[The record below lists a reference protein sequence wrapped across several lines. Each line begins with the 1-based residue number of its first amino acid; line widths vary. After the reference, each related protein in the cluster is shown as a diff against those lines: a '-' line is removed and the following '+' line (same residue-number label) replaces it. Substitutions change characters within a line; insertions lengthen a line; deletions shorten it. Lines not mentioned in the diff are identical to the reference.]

1 MSNILLPM
9 RQSPHVQVHQNAYGR
24 PGHLSYRSGGVIA
37 VFSVRSW
44 QEERNQA
51 CSAQWLAYNTTANT
65 VKNLGGSADID
76 KVLGKLRDFA
86 ERCLP
91 EGTENNS

>member
-1 MSNILLPM
+1 MYKYARTRTVALVISAVAL
-9 RQSPHVQVHQNAYGR
+9 V
-24 PGHLSYRSGGVIA
+24 VIA
-37 VFSVRSW
+37 MFSIRNW

-65 VKNLGGSADID
+65 VKNLGGTADID

>member
-1 MSNILLPM
+1 MYKYARTRTAALVVTAVAL
-9 RQSPHVQVHQNAYGR
+9 A
-24 PGHLSYRSGGVIA
+24 VIA
-37 VFSVRSW
+37 LFSVRTW

-51 CSAQWLAYNTTANT
+51 CTAQWLAYNTTANT

-76 KVLGKLRDFA
+76 KVLDKLREFA

-91 EGTENNS
+91 EGTENSS

>member
-1 MSNILLPM
+1 MYKYAKTRTAALVVSAIALL
-9 RQSPHVQVHQNAYGR
+9 
-24 PGHLSYRSGGVIA
+24 VIA
-37 VFSVRSW
+37 LFSVRTW

-76 KVLGKLRDFA
+76 KVLDKLREFA

-91 EGTENNS
+91 EGTESSS

>member
-1 MSNILLPM
+1 MYKYAKTRTAALVVSAIALL
-9 RQSPHVQVHQNAYGR
+9 
-24 PGHLSYRSGGVIA
+24 VIA
-37 VFSVRSW
+37 LFSVRTW

-51 CSAQWLAYNTTANT
+51 CTAQWLAYNTTANT

-91 EGTENNS
+91 EGTENNP

>member
-1 MSNILLPM
+1 MYKYARTRTAALVVAAIAL
-9 RQSPHVQVHQNAYGR
+9 V
-24 PGHLSYRSGGVIA
+24 VIA
-37 VFSVRSW
+37 LFSVRTW

>member
-1 MSNILLPM
+1 MYKYARTRTVALVISAIAL
-9 RQSPHVQVHQNAYGR
+9 V
-24 PGHLSYRSGGVIA
+24 VIA
-37 VFSVRSW
+37 LW

>member
-1 MSNILLPM
+1 MYKYARTRTAALVVTAIAL
-9 RQSPHVQVHQNAYGR
+9 A
-24 PGHLSYRSGGVIA
+24 VIA
-37 VFSVRSW
+37 LFSVRTW

-76 KVLGKLRDFA
+76 KVLGKLREFA

-91 EGTENNS
+91 EGTENDS

>member
-1 MSNILLPM
+1 MYKYA
-9 RQSPHVQVHQNAYGR
+9 RTR
-24 PGHLSYRSGGVIA
+24 PVALVISAIALVVIA
-37 VFSVRSW
+37 LFSARTW

-51 CSAQWLAYNTTANT
+51 CSAPWLAYNTTANT

>member
-1 MSNILLPM
+1 MYKYARTRTVALVVSAIAL
-9 RQSPHVQVHQNAYGR
+9 V
-24 PGHLSYRSGGVIA
+24 VIA
-37 VFSVRSW
+37 LFSARTW

-51 CSAQWLAYNTTANT
+51 CSGQWLAYNTTANT

>member
-1 MSNILLPM
+1 MYKYARTRTTALVVSAIAL
-9 RQSPHVQVHQNAYGR
+9 V
-24 PGHLSYRSGGVIA
+24 VIA
-37 VFSVRSW
+37 LFSVRSW

-65 VKNLGGSADID
+65 VKNLGGTADID

>member
-1 MSNILLPM
+1 MYKYARTRTAALVVTAVAL
-9 RQSPHVQVHQNAYGR
+9 A
-24 PGHLSYRSGGVIA
+24 VIA
-37 VFSVRSW
+37 LFSVRTW

>member
-1 MSNILLPM
+1 MYKYARTRTVALVISAIAL
-9 RQSPHVQVHQNAYGR
+9 V
-24 PGHLSYRSGGVIA
+24 VIA
-37 VFSVRSW
+37 LFSVRTW

-65 VKNLGGSADID
+65 VKNLGGTADID
-76 KVLGKLRDFA
+76 KVLGKLRDFV

>member
-1 MSNILLPM
+1 MYKYARTRTAALVVSAIAL
-9 RQSPHVQVHQNAYGR
+9 V
-24 PGHLSYRSGGVIA
+24 VIA
-37 VFSVRSW
+37 LFSVRTW

-51 CSAQWLAYNTTANT
+51 CSAQWLAYHTTANT

-76 KVLGKLRDFA
+76 KVLDKLREFA

-91 EGTENNS
+91 EGTESSS

>member
-1 MSNILLPM
+1 MYKYARTRTAALVVSAIALL
-9 RQSPHVQVHQNAYGR
+9 
-24 PGHLSYRSGGVIA
+24 VIA
-37 VFSVRSW
+37 IFSVRTC
-44 QEERNQA
+44 QEEHHHA
-51 CSAQWLAYNTTANT
+51 CTAQWLAYNTTANT

>member
-1 MSNILLPM
+1 MYKYARTRTAALVVSAIAL
-9 RQSPHVQVHQNAYGR
+9 V
-24 PGHLSYRSGGVIA
+24 VIA
-37 VFSVRSW
+37 LFSVRPW

-65 VKNLGGSADID
+65 VKNLGGSVDID
-76 KVLGKLRDFA
+76 KVLDKLRDFG

>member
-1 MSNILLPM
+1 MYKYARTRTVALVISAIAL
-9 RQSPHVQVHQNAYGR
+9 V
-24 PGHLSYRSGGVIA
+24 VIA
-37 VFSVRSW
+37 LFSVRTW

-51 CSAQWLAYNTTANT
+51 CTAQWLAYNTTANT

>member
-1 MSNILLPM
+1 MYKYARTRTAALVVSAIAL
-9 RQSPHVQVHQNAYGR
+9 V
-24 PGHLSYRSGGVIA
+24 VIA
-37 VFSVRSW
+37 LFSVRTW
-44 QEERNQA
+44 QEEHNQA

>member
-1 MSNILLPM
+1 MYKYAKTRTAALVVSAIALL
-9 RQSPHVQVHQNAYGR
+9 
-24 PGHLSYRSGGVIA
+24 VIA
-37 VFSVRSW
+37 LFSVRTW

-51 CSAQWLAYNTTANT
+51 CTAQWLAYNTTANT
-65 VKNLGGSADID
+65 VKNLGGSVDID
-76 KVLGKLRDFA
+76 KVLDKLRDFG

>member
-1 MSNILLPM
+1 MYKYARTRTVALVVSAIAL
-9 RQSPHVQVHQNAYGR
+9 V
-24 PGHLSYRSGGVIA
+24 VIA
-37 VFSVRSW
+37 LFSVRTW

-91 EGTENNS
+91 EGIESNS

>member
-1 MSNILLPM
+1 MYKYARTRTVALVVSAIAL
-9 RQSPHVQVHQNAYGR
+9 V
-24 PGHLSYRSGGVIA
+24 VIA
-37 VFSVRSW
+37 LFSVRTW

-51 CSAQWLAYNTTANT
+51 CTAQWLAYNTTANT

-76 KVLGKLRDFA
+76 KVLGRLRDFA

>member
-1 MSNILLPM
+1 MYKYARTRTAALVVSAIAP
-9 RQSPHVQVHQNAYGR
+9 V
-24 PGHLSYRSGGVIA
+24 VIA
-37 VFSVRSW
+37 LFSVRTW

>member
-1 MSNILLPM
+1 MYKYARTRTAALVVSAIAL
-9 RQSPHVQVHQNAYGR
+9 V
-24 PGHLSYRSGGVIA
+24 VIA
-37 VFSVRSW
+37 LFSVRTW

-51 CSAQWLAYNTTANT
+51 CTAQWLAYNTTANT

>member
-1 MSNILLPM
+1 MYKYARTRTAALVVTAVAL
-9 RQSPHVQVHQNAYGR
+9 A
-24 PGHLSYRSGGVIA
+24 VIA
-37 VFSVRSW
+37 LFSVRTW

-51 CSAQWLAYNTTANT
+51 CTAQWLAYNTTANT

-91 EGTENNS
+91 EGTESSS

>member
-1 MSNILLPM
+1 MYKYAKTRTAALVVSAIALL
-9 RQSPHVQVHQNAYGR
+9 
-24 PGHLSYRSGGVIA
+24 VIA
-37 VFSVRSW
+37 LFSVRTW
-44 QEERNQA
+44 QEEHNQA

-76 KVLGKLRDFA
+76 KVLGKLREFA

-91 EGTENNS
+91 EDTENGS

>member
-1 MSNILLPM
+1 MYKYARTRTVALVVSAVAL
-9 RQSPHVQVHQNAYGR
+9 V
-24 PGHLSYRSGGVIA
+24 VIA
-37 VFSVRSW
+37 LFSVRSW
-44 QEERNQA
+44 QEERIQA

-65 VKNLGGSADID
+65 VKNLGGTADID

>member
-1 MSNILLPM
+1 MYKYARTRTVALVISAIAL
-9 RQSPHVQVHQNAYGR
+9 A
-24 PGHLSYRSGGVIA
+24 VIA

-65 VKNLGGSADID
+65 VKNLGGTADID
-76 KVLGKLRDFA
+76 KVLSKLRDFA

-91 EGTENNS
+91 EGTESNS

>member
-1 MSNILLPM
+1 MYKYARTRTAALVVSAIALL
-9 RQSPHVQVHQNAYGR
+9 
-24 PGHLSYRSGGVIA
+24 VIA
-37 VFSVRSW
+37 LFSVRTW

-51 CSAQWLAYNTTANT
+51 CTAQWLAYNTTANT

>member
-1 MSNILLPM
+1 MYKYARTRTAALVVSAIAL
-9 RQSPHVQVHQNAYGR
+9 V
-24 PGHLSYRSGGVIA
+24 VIA
-37 VFSVRSW
+37 LFSVRTW

-65 VKNLGGSADID
+65 DKNLGGSPDID

>member
-1 MSNILLPM
+1 MYKYARTRTAALVVAAIAL
-9 RQSPHVQVHQNAYGR
+9 V
-24 PGHLSYRSGGVIA
+24 VIA
-37 VFSVRSW
+37 LFSVRTW

-65 VKNLGGSADID
+65 VKNLGGSVDID

-91 EGTENNS
+91 EGTENKS

>member
-1 MSNILLPM
+1 MYKYARTRTAAL
-9 RQSPHVQVHQNAYGR
+9 VVAA
-24 PGHLSYRSGGVIA
+24 IA
-37 VFSVRSW
+37 LVVLALFSVRTW

-65 VKNLGGSADID
+65 VKNLGGSVDID
-76 KVLGKLRDFA
+76 KVLDKLRDFG

>member
-1 MSNILLPM
+1 MYKYARTRTAALVVSAIAL
-9 RQSPHVQVHQNAYGR
+9 V
-24 PGHLSYRSGGVIA
+24 VIA
-37 VFSVRSW
+37 LFSVRTW
-44 QEERNQA
+44 QEDRNQA

-91 EGTENNS
+91 EVTENNS

>member
-1 MSNILLPM
+1 MYKYARTRTVALVISAIAL
-9 RQSPHVQVHQNAYGR
+9 V
-24 PGHLSYRSGGVIA
+24 VIA
-37 VFSVRSW
+37 LFSVRTW

-65 VKNLGGSADID
+65 VKNLGGSVDID